1 VKPTSAIAMPALHN
15 ESLQSR
21 KSAPG
26 EDIVISGIA
35 GYFPESENVYQLQ
48 ENLFNKVN
56 MVTQDNKRWKCGQYF
71 S

>member
-1 VKPTSAIAMPALHN
+1 MLSAMPILHN
-15 ESLQSR
+15 ASLQSTH
-21 KSAPG
+21 G
-26 EDIVISGIA
+26 GDIVISGVA

-56 MVTQDNKRWKCGQYF
+56 MVTQDNQRWKCGQYF

>member
-1 VKPTSAIAMPALHN
+1 MPVLNNA
-15 ESLQSR
+15 SLQSR
-21 KSAPG
+21 QSTPR

-48 ENLFNKVN
+48 DNLFNKVN
-56 MVTQDNKRWKCGQYF
+56 MVKEDNQRWKCGQYF